1 MDSGSIIQ
9 YEVLKRKRKMMN
21 PSFCGNE
28 NISIKENEIRIS
40 PFLMSGLNYKY
51 IDDILQLNKEDEM
64 QELDDLIK
72 RR

>member
-1 MDSGSIIQ
+1 MKL
-9 YEVLKRKRKMMN
+9 EF
-21 PSFCGNE
+21 P
-28 NISIKENEIRIS
+28 

>member
-1 MDSGSIIQ
+1 
-9 YEVLKRKRKMMN
+9 MMN
-21 PSFCGNE
+21 PSFYRNG

>member
-21 PSFCGNE
+21 PSFYRNE

>member
-1 MDSGSIIQ
+1 MDSGPIIQ

-21 PSFCGNE
+21 PSFYGNG

-40 PFLMSGLNYKY
+40 PFLMFGLNYKY

>member
-1 MDSGSIIQ
+1 
-9 YEVLKRKRKMMN
+9 MMN
-21 PSFCGNE
+21 PSFYGNG

-51 IDDILQLNKEDEM
+51 IDDILHLKKEDEM
-64 QELDDLIK
+64 EELDDIIK